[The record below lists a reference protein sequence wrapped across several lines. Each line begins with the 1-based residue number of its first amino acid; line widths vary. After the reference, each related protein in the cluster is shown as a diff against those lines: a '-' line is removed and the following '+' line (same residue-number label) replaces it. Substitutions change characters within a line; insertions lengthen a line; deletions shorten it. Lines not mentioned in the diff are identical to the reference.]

1 MRTRVSSSF
10 TESNGSSGTLAALL
24 AGVGSGRKAPGLDLD
39 WAEPDPGSSCKLR
52 ASRESNYQKGRR
64 AASSRQMRADST
76 LRRRKPQR
84 EIHGHRALPPTALSG
99 PLQHSLPRCPRRGL
113 GASGVAANGRETL
126 GGRQQPC
133 SKPMADSRTRG
144 GPRGAC
150 ARSNSGGRGPK
161 FLLGSSTPTVWNLGP
176 SQSEGQV
183 DTSVLCEPQ
192 KGHIQEG
199 GLCLRNKGCTQD
211 IHILAKYEASRHKP
225 KVISRRFTC
234 PV

>member
-1 MRTRVSSSF
+1 MKSTVTGHCPRQPSPARCSIAF
-10 TESNGSSGTLAALL
+10 L
-24 AGVGSGRKAPGLDLD
+24 GVRGEGSGLPE
-39 WAEPDPGSSCKLR
+39 WLR
-52 ASRESNYQKGRR
+52 TAGRAWEADNNPAQNPWLTPER
-64 AASSRQMRADST
+64 AV
-76 LRRRKPQR
+76 
-84 EIHGHRALPPTALSG
+84 E
-99 PLQHSLPRCPRRGL
+99 
-113 GASGVAANGRETL
+113 
-126 GGRQQPC
+126 
-133 SKPMADSRTRG
+133 
-144 GPRGAC
+144 PRGAC

-225 KVISRRFTC
+225 KVIGRRFTC